1 METKGP
7 KNALFQNKRQRENF
21 SSCSSLRCKNRAEE
35 TKNLFVKNQGFESF
49 DILTKPNRTEPS

>member
-35 TKNLFVKNQGFESF
+35 TKNLFVKN
-49 DILTKPNRTEPS
+49 